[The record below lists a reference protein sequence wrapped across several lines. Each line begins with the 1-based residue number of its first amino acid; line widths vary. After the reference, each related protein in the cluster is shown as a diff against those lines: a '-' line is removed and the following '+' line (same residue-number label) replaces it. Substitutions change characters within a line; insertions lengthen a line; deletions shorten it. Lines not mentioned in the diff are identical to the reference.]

1 MFERLPLVSGGAVL
15 VEGRAGVERL
25 WAGGL
30 QHGVLSHR
38 VRDNQVLYAVRR
50 DWPYP
55 ATHEFVLPRLTEAEA
70 VRAAAADF
78 RYWRPGPMRP
88 RLSVVQI
95 SANDLRIHSR
105 RRDCMAPDCPR

>member
-1 MFERLPLVSGGAVL
+1 MAVGVWTVRFSSKGGC
-15 VEGRAGVERL
+15 GVGRL
-25 WAGGL
+25 WAGGSRR
-30 QHGVLSHR
+30 GVLSHR
-38 VRDNQVLYAVRR
+38 VRDNQVLYVVRR

-55 ATHEFVLPRLTEAEA
+55 ATHEFVRPRLTQAEA

-78 RYWRPGPMRP
+78 RYWRPGPLRP

-95 SANDLRIHSR
+95 SANDLRIHGR